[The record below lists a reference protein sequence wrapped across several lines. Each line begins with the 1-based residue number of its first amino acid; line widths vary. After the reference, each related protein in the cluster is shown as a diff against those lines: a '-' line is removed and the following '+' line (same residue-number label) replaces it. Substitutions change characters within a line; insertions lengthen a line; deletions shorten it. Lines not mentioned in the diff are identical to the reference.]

1 MVLLFNSKNICMKK
15 SLIYIIALAIA
26 IILLNNRNKHNN
38 AYDEHFIPYNIK
50 SFDVWVYND
59 DTDKEYYA
67 GNVKTDYYN
76 AKNRLCDA
84 QDLAYKFAKS
94 HHLKNWNYL
103 CCTVTKSSNCV
114 TKVR

>member
-1 MVLLFNSKNICMKK
+1 MVLLFNSKSICMKK
-15 SLIYIIALAIA
+15 SLIYTIVLAIA

-38 AYDEHFIPYNIK
+38 AYDEHFISYNIK

-76 AKNRLCDA
+76 AQN
-84 QDLAYKFAKS
+84 LAYKVAKL
-94 HHLKNWNYL
+94 HRLKNWNYL
-103 CCTVTKSSNCV
+103 CCTVTKSSNCI